1 MLLGVKHFPSI
12 SCKKQILLKLDAMH
26 TVKPTHYSPKLPT
39 TNVVLTVRCHWDIF
53 TAKKIMQ
60 KRITTTFLLAMGTL
74 CATAQ
79 NCKNYL
85 LLQNNKRVEMTVYN
99 RKGKEDGKQVWM
111 ISNVKNAGKTTTATI
126 NTEFFSGKGK
136 SINKSTSQV
145 QCNGGSL
152 QMSMK
157 LMMGEA
163 QLKQMNNATAKASGE
178 FIDYPAN
185 IKEGDNLP
193 DGNMQ
198 IDYTMEGGMTASIE
212 ISVTGRSVGGKESI
226 TSPAG
231 TWECYKIT
239 SNQKIISKVAGIGIP
254 IKMEVTEWY
263 APGVGVIKTESKY
276 GSTLIT
282 AIQ

>member
-1 MLLGVKHFPSI
+1 
-12 SCKKQILLKLDAMH
+12 
-26 TVKPTHYSPKLPT
+26 
-39 TNVVLTVRCHWDIF
+39 
-53 TAKKIMQ
+53 MQ
-60 KRITTTFLLAMGTL
+60 KIIAAIALLVIASL
-74 CATAQ
+74 PAQAQ

-111 ISNVKNAGKTTTATI
+111 VSNVKNVGKTTSATL
-126 NTEFFSGKGK
+126 NSEFFNSKGK
-136 SINKSTSQV
+136 SINKSESQI

-157 LMMGEA
+157 LMMNEA
-163 QLKQMNNATAKASGE
+163 QLKQMNNATAKATGE
-178 FIDYPAN
+178 FLDYPSN
-185 IKEGDNLP
+185 VKEGDMLP

-198 IDYTMEGGMTASIE
+198 IDYTMESGMAASISITITE
-212 ISVTGRSVGGKESI
+212 RSVGGKESI

-231 TWECYKIT
+231 TWECFKIT
-239 SNQKIISKVAGIGIP
+239 SNQKIVSKVAGIGIP
-254 IKMEVTEWY
+254 IKMEVIEWY

-282 AIQ
+282 AIE

>member
-1 MLLGVKHFPSI
+1 
-12 SCKKQILLKLDAMH
+12 
-26 TVKPTHYSPKLPT
+26 
-39 TNVVLTVRCHWDIF
+39 
-53 TAKKIMQ
+53 MQ
-60 KRITTTFLLAMGTL
+60 KIIAAIALLFIASL
-74 CATAQ
+74 PAQAQ

-99 RKGKEDGKQVWM
+99 RKGKEDGKQVWQV
-111 ISNVKNAGKTTTATI
+111 SNVKNVGKTTTATL

-136 SINKSTSQV
+136 SINKSESQV

-163 QLKQMNNATAKASGE
+163 QQKQMNNATVKAKGE
-178 FIDYPAN
+178 FIDYPAT
-185 IKEGDNLP
+185 IKEGDKLP

-198 IDYTMEGGMTASIE
+198 MDYTMEGGMAASIE
-212 ISVTGRSVGGKESI
+212 IIITERIVGGKESI

-231 TWECYKIT
+231 TWECFKIT
-239 SNQKIISKVAGIGIP
+239 SNQKIISKIAGMGIP
-254 IKMEVTEWY
+254 FKTDVTEWY